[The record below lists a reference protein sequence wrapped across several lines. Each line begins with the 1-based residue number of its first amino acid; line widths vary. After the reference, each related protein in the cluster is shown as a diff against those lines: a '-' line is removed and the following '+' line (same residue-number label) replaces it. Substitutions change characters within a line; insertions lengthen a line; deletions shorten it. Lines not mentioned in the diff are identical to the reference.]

1 MKRLVST
8 NGIGHG
14 RRTGKFPGKTVI
26 QGEITVGNLARNR
39 QLDFI
44 GNEADLSNAL
54 TGDIGRM
61 RSKDILPALRMVA
74 WNRLPAEITVSSA
87 EGTVRMNKDEIRE
100 NIIVIAKEIG
110 MGNGEVRELIDLI
123 RREDNLRNAGI
134 LVEELRKMRGGDIVP
149 ALRKAIWNGLPS
161 RITISIA
168 EEAIGMKEREVRDLV
183 KEVLDGA
190 GGNNERVYGYA
201 KDWGFGKQMLQCRRN
216 GIRALV
222 RAQRPDP
229 RGVYWGLRTHGD
241 SGKFIMDIEFAEVVS
256 AIVEHEVLDTK
267 GRAEMISG
275 LMGITDVKKE
285 IGGASLDFIFE
296 RAKSLWPGCNKE
308 ELEAVK
314 TAVLMEMPE
323 K

>member
-1 MKRLVST
+1 MGRLVSKR
-8 NGIGHG
+8 IGHG
-14 RRTGKFPGKTVI
+14 RRKGKFPGKTVI
-26 QGEITVGNLARNR
+26 QGEITVGDLAGNR

-74 WNRLPAEITVSSA
+74 WNRLPAEITVSCA

-134 LVEELRKMRGGDIVP
+134 LVEALRKMRGGNIAP

-183 KEVLDGA
+183 KKVLDGA
-190 GGNNERVYGYA
+190 GCDNERVYEYA
-201 KDWGFGKQMLQCRRN
+201 KDWGFGKQMLQRRRDE
-216 GIRALV
+216 IRAIV
-222 RAQRPDP
+222 RAQRPDL
-229 RGVYWGLRTHGD
+229 RGVYRRLRTHGD

-256 AIVEHEVLDTK
+256 AIVEHEALNTK
-267 GRAEMISG
+267 EKAGMISG
-275 LMGITDVKKE
+275 LMEITEVKKE
-285 IGGASLDFIFE
+285 IRGASLDFIFE
-296 RAKSLWPGCNKE
+296 RARTLWPGCNKE

-314 TAVLMEMPE
+314 TVLMEMPE